1 MEYRKLG
8 ESGLKVSELS
18 FGSWVTFVNQLTEKK
33 AMDCMAY
40 AYDQGV
46 NFFDNAEAYAS
57 GESEILMGNVLKKL
71 KWNRDTY
78 IVSSKVFWGGELP
91 TQKGLSKKHIHD
103 ACHAALKRLKVDYLD
118 LFFCHRPDPHTPT
131 STVVRSMTQMVRSGR
146 ATAWGTSEWS
156 AQQITEAFWIARS
169 EGLEPPQFEQPQYNM
184 LHRDRFENE
193 YFPMFNPPYNIG
205 TTIWSPLRSGFLT
218 GKYLEEIPD
227 DSRATQEGY
236 EWLLE
241 DLEERRRRGEF
252 EVVSKLVDYAE
263 NKGCTPAQLALAWCL
278 KNPNVSTILMGATTP
293 AQIEDNMGCI
303 EVARGLGDDD
313 MSELDDILG
322 NKPESWMG
330 PGGVGTRQLKT
341 L

>member
-118 LFFCHRPDPHTPT
+118 LFFCHRPDPDTPIIE
-131 STVVRSMTQMVRSGR
+131 TVYAMNDLLQQGKIMY
-146 ATAWGTSEWS
+146 WGTSEWS
-156 AQQITEAFWIARS
+156 ADEIKEAFKCAKKYNLR
-169 EGLEPPQFEQPQYNM
+169 GPTMEQPQYNI
-184 LHRDRFENE
+184 LCRERFEEE
-193 YFPMFNPPYNIG
+193 YKNIFKKYKIG
-205 TTIWSPLRSGFLT
+205 STIWSPLASGILT
-218 GKYLEEIPD
+218 GKYNDGIPEK
-227 DSRATQEGY
+227 SRFKVKGY
-236 EWLLE
+236 EWLADSMDNVNFDKIKKIIKL
-241 DLEERRRRGEF
+241 
-252 EVVSKLVDYAE
+252 SKEL
-263 NKGCTPAQLALAWCL
+263 NIKPSRLAILWCL
-278 KNPNVSTILMGATTP
+278 NNKNVSTVIIGASK
-293 AQIEDNMGCI
+293 
-303 EVARGLGDDD
+303 L
-313 MSELDDILG
+313 S
-322 NKPESWMG
+322 
-330 PGGVGTRQLKT
+330 QLKENLESINYSDLIT
-341 L
+341 KDVIKEINNY